1 MRILLASG
9 ERLAGALV
17 KALQASG
24 HQVVGVVSP
33 IPKRLLAQQFRG
45 LRYWRLN
52 LRGWDIRDCCMAA
65 RIPLRIAPDL
75 SDGSI
80 HSWIRQGKPDLLL
93 VFSWPRVVRDRT
105 LRLFPRGGIN
115 IHPSLLP
122 KWRGGDPIFFML
134 DAGDENMGLT
144 FHRMTAQVDAGPIY
158 LQAPLPIA
166 PGAGYDAVYLRVLGT
181 AARLIDL
188 ALESQERDPSGR
200 EQEGEATTCP
210 KFDRAMTRLDPA
222 GDPLALSR
230 RARASYPHHPMHFQT
245 TAGHYQFKA
254 LNPGG
259 THTENQ
265 PSGTILRVGWSSL
278 DLVLQGRVCRLTK
291 VRRHGWPPLLPLPLL
306 GLSKGHLVL
315 PP

>member
-45 LRYWRLN
+45 LRYWRTN
-52 LRGWDIRDCCMAA
+52 LRGWDIRDCCLAA
-65 RIPLRIAPDL
+65 RIPMRIAPDL
-75 SDGSI
+75 SDGSL
-80 HSWIRQGKPDLLL
+80 HSWIRRSKPDLLL
-93 VFSWPRVVRDRT
+93 VFSWPRIVKERT

-134 DAGDENMGLT
+134 DAGDEQMGLS
-144 FHRMTAQVDAGPIY
+144 FHRMTAQVDAGPLY

-166 PGAGYDAVYLRVLGT
+166 EGAGYDEVYLRVLGT
-181 AARLIDL
+181 AAKLIDL
-188 ALESQERDPSGR
+188 ALESQDRDPSGQ
-200 EQEGEATTCP
+200 EQGGNATTCP
-210 KFDRAMTRLDPA
+210 KFDPAMTRLDPS
-222 GDPLALSR
+222 GDPQALSR
-230 RARASYPHHPMHFQT
+230 RARASYPHHPMNFHTAGGHFQ
-245 TAGHYQFKA
+245 FKGLSPRGSLA
-254 LNPGG
+254 
-259 THTENQ
+259 ESQ
-265 PSGTILRVGWSSL
+265 ASGTILRVGWSSL
-278 DLVLQGRVCRLTK
+278 DLALNGRCCRLTK
-291 VRRHGWPPLLPLPLL
+291 VRRHGWPPLFPLPLL
-306 GLSKGHLVL
+306 GLRKGQVVL